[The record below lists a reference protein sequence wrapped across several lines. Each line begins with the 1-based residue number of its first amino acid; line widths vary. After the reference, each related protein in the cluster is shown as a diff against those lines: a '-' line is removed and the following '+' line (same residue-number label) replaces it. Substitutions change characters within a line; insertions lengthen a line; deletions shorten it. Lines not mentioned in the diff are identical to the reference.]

1 MPGER
6 RGGFVLHRRLL
17 KRAVADRNRALRL
30 AAEAIRLMT
39 DDQLVQLPDSLD
51 CEGRNHERDR

>member
-6 RGGFVLHRRLL
+6 GNGFTTHRRLL

-39 DDQLVQLPDSLD
+39 DDQLVQLRDSLD
-51 CEGRNHERDR
+51 CERRNHERDR

>member
-1 MPGER
+1 MT
-6 RGGFVLHRRLL
+6 HRRLL

-39 DDQLVQLPDSLD
+39 DDQLVQLRDSLD
-51 CEGRNHERDR
+51 CERRNHERDR